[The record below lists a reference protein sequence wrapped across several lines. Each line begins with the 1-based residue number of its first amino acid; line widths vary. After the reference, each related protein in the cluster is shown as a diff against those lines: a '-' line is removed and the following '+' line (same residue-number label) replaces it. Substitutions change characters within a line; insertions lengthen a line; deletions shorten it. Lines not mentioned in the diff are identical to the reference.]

1 MDRKLEVS
9 MNKILTA
16 GMAALTLATGA
27 VATATPAAAR
37 DWGHGGYYGY
47 GRGNDDAGAAIAGG
61 LLGFALGS
69 AVSSHSYG
77 PYYGPAYG
85 PGYYGPAYGACVS
98 RRSVW
103 DPYIGRYVVRSF
115 RYAC

>member
-1 MDRKLEVS
+1 MHDGPKVGGFHEQDSHRRHGRVD
-9 MNKILTA
+9 
-16 GMAALTLATGA
+16 
-27 VATATPAAAR
+27 P
-37 DWGHGGYYGY
+37 GHGRRGDSHTGHGGY

>member
-1 MDRKLEVS
+1 MI
-9 MNKILTA
+9 KILTA
-16 GMAALTLATGA
+16 GMAALTLAAGA

-37 DWGHGGYYGY
+37 DWGHRGYYG
-47 GRGNDDAGAAIAGG
+47 RGGDDDAGAAIAGG

-69 AVSSHSYG
+69 AVSAHSYG

-85 PGYYGPAYGACVS
+85 PGYYGRAYGACVS